1 MSGSPVG
8 LFEIAFSQVDGVLR
22 AYVTG
27 INGTLETTLSY
38 WRGIAAE
45 ARRVKP
51 AALLV
56 VDAIYGEPP
65 PPEHLRQ
72 VVLAMKDEGISH
84 LRVAYV
90 AEDVAQIPQI
100 ELAVLMAN
108 ENGFNMRIFSEER
121 EGLLWLRYGEQ

>member
-1 MSGSPVG
+1 MSRSPVG
-8 LFEIAFSQVDGVLR
+8 LFEVAFTQVDCGLR

-38 WRGIAAE
+38 WRQIAAE
-45 ARRVKP
+45 ARRTDP

-65 PPEHLRQ
+65 PPEHLHE
-72 VVLAMKDEGISH
+72 VVLAMKDEGVSH

-108 ENGFNMRIFSEER
+108 ENGFKVRIFSEER
-121 EGLLWLRYGEQ
+121 EAVSWLRYGEQ

>member
-1 MSGSPVG
+1 MSGSPAD
-8 LFEIAFSQVDGVLR
+8 LFQIDFTQVDCGLR

-38 WRGIAAE
+38 WRRIAAE
-45 ARRVKP
+45 ARRTDLP
-51 AALLV
+51 ALLV

-65 PPEHLRQ
+65 PPEHLQR
-72 VVLAMKDEGISH
+72 VVLAMKDEGIAH

-108 ENGFNMRIFSEER
+108 ENGFRIRIFGEER
-121 EGLLWLRYGEQ
+121 EALMWLRYGEQ

>member
-1 MSGSPVG
+1 MSRSPAG
-8 LFEIAFSQVDGVLR
+8 LFEIAFTQVDRGLR

-38 WRGIAAE
+38 WRRIAAE
-45 ARRVKP
+45 ARRLGP
-51 AALLV
+51 ATLLV

-65 PPEHLRQ
+65 PPEHLRE

-90 AEDVAQIPQI
+90 AEDVAQIPRI

-108 ENGFNMRIFSEER
+108 ENGFKVRIFSEER
-121 EGLLWLRYGEQ
+121 EAVSWLRYGEQ

>member
-1 MSGSPVG
+1 VSRSPAV
-8 LFEIAFSQVDGVLR
+8 LFEIAFTQVDCGLR

-38 WRGIAAE
+38 WRRIAAE
-45 ARRVKP
+45 ARRIHP

-65 PPEHLRQ
+65 PPEHLWQ
-72 VVLAMKDEGISH
+72 VVLAMKDEGVSH

-121 EGLLWLRYGEQ
+121 EALQWLRYGER

>member
-1 MSGSPVG
+1 MSGSPAS
-8 LFEIAFSQVDGVLR
+8 LFDIAFTQVDCGLR

-38 WRGIAAE
+38 WRRIAAE
-45 ARRVKP
+45 ARRTQP
-51 AALLV
+51 TALLV

-65 PPEHLRQ
+65 PPEHLHE

-108 ENGFNMRIFSEER
+108 ENGFKIRIFSEER
-121 EGLLWLRYGEQ
+121 EATLWLRYGE

>member
-1 MSGSPVG
+1 MSRSTAV
-8 LFEIAFSQVDGVLR
+8 LFEIAFTQVDCGLR

-38 WRGIAAE
+38 WRRIAAE
-45 ARRVKP
+45 ARRIFP

-65 PPEHLRQ
+65 PPEHLWQ
-72 VVLAMKDEGISH
+72 VVLAMKEEGVSH

-121 EGLLWLRYGEQ
+121 EALQWLRYGEQ

>member
-1 MSGSPVG
+1 VSGSPAG
-8 LFEIAFSQVDGVLR
+8 LFEVDFTRIDCGLR
-22 AYVTG
+22 ACVTG

-38 WRGIAAE
+38 WRRIAAE
-45 ARRVKP
+45 ARRTHPV
-51 AALLV
+51 ALLV

-65 PPEHLRQ
+65 PPEHLWQ
-72 VVLAMKDEGISH
+72 VVLAMKDEGVSH

-100 ELAVLMAN
+100 ELAVQMAN

-121 EGLLWLRYGEQ
+121 EALSWLRYGEQ

>member
-1 MSGSPVG
+1 MSRSPAG
-8 LFEIAFSQVDGVLR
+8 LFEIAFTQVDRSLR

-38 WRGIAAE
+38 WRQIAAE
-45 ARRVKP
+45 VRRIQP

-65 PPEHLRQ
+65 PPEHLQ
-72 VVLAMKDEGISH
+72 EVVLAMKDEGISH

-90 AEDVAQIPQI
+90 ADDVAQIPQI

-108 ENGFNMRIFSEER
+108 ENGFKVRIFSEER
-121 EGLLWLRYGEQ
+121 EAVSWLRYGEQ